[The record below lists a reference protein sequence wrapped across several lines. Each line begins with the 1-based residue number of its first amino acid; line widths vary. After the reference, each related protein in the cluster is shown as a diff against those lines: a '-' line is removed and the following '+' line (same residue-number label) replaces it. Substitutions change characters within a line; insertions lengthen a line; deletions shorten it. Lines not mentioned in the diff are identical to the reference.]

1 MRSMSRTLDQ
11 LADEVMELPKD
22 ARAQLMERLLLS
34 FSDARESD
42 NEVAQAWV
50 EEAERRSQEMNRS
63 GDPGIPAEEV
73 FQQLRFSRR

>member
-1 MRSMSRTLDQ
+1 MTVMSRTLDQ
-11 LADEVMELPKD
+11 LAEEVMDLPDD

-34 FSDARESD
+34 FTDAQESD
-42 NEVAQAWV
+42 DEIAQAWV

-73 FQQLRFSRR
+73 FRQLRFPRR